1 MVSISGGGL
10 FGGNVINYQFL
21 FKMKLSTYLGFNIDS
36 YHISIFNL
44 FLFHLIFDLGGST
57 GQLNQQPQPRIN
69 LPRHVDVVSSDDTQP
84 SWSGLHHTQ
93 VNSNGQAS
101 SSGVYSGP
109 PGSNNVG
116 SLGRSV
122 MRRLHD
128 SGFSP
133 DASRGDHRWTGKIL
147 SSFKKD
153 SVYLKS
159 WSDIHFFG
167 GKLCNTFHV
176 TFLVA
181 ECSCLVHVV

>member
-1 MVSISGGGL
+1 MLWLSPKSWTLHKSSRKSKRLAYLEVAYLEVMKSILSSYL
-10 FGGNVINYQFL
+10 KWNYLLSLYYWPIPHRHIQFIL
-21 FKMKLSTYLGFNIDS
+21 I
-36 YHISIFNL
+36 
-44 FLFHLIFDLGGST
+44 IFDLGGST

-133 DASRGDHRWTGKIL
+133 DASRGDHRWTGKTF
-147 SSFKKD
+147 SSIKKN
-153 SVYLKS
+153 SVQINKI
-159 WSDIHFFG
+159 W
-167 GKLCNTFHV
+167 C
-176 TFLVA
+176 
-181 ECSCLVHVV
+181 

>member
-1 MVSISGGGL
+1 MVNNGPKL
-10 FGGNVINYQFL
+10 VNVIFEGHKILPNLHRRFDRYYIRQIYSGDFAKFCGL
-21 FKMKLSTYLGFNIDS
+21 LRIYELYYPIPHR
-36 YHISIFNL
+36 HIQLIL
-44 FLFHLIFDLGGST
+44 IIFDLGGST

-133 DASRGDHRWTGKIL
+133 DASRGDHRWTGKIF
-147 SSFKKD
+147 SGFKKN
-153 SVYLKS
+153 SVYFKS
-159 WSDIHFFG
+159 WSNINFFWG
-167 GKLCNTFHV
+167 QIL
-176 TFLVA
+176 
-181 ECSCLVHVV
+181 

>member
-1 MVSISGGGL
+1 MAHR
-10 FGGNVINYQFL
+10 
-21 FKMKLSTYLGFNIDS
+21 
-36 YHISIFNL
+36 HILLIL
-44 FLFHLIFDLGGST
+44 IIFDLGGST

-133 DASRGDHRWTGKIL
+133 DASRGDHRWTGKIF
-147 SSFKKD
+147 SGFKKNSVHLKSLSD
-153 SVYLKS
+153 HSVYVNIVPHYALTSVLISKS
-159 WSDIHFFG
+159 LTELAVF
-167 GKLCNTFHV
+167 
-176 TFLVA
+176 
-181 ECSCLVHVV
+181 SCLDPKIGVCLASKEHTLNLSFLGPNKPTLIFT